1 MAFNNYTK
9 SGNSIMNSII
19 VQWAFV
25 AQNGYGYFGE
35 LKIDTGCQRVNSQ
48 QTNHFFD

>member
-19 VQWAFV
+19 VHWAFV
-25 AQNGYGYFGE
+25 AQNGYLGE

>member
-19 VQWAFV
+19 VPHLQST
-25 AQNGYGYFGE
+25 E
-35 LKIDTGCQRVNSQ
+35 RSLRRMDTVIWVN
-48 QTNHFFD
+48 